1 MGTGVQTA
9 ATNRKARFDYHLGET
24 FEAGLVLK
32 GSEVKSI
39 RQGRVDLKDSYVRI
53 ENGEA
58 FLVGAHI
65 HTYPFAHQFNHDPE
79 RNRKLLPH
87 KRQIMRLFGKV
98 REKGVTLVPLRLYFK
113 RGRVKLEFA
122 VARGKKVRDR
132 REDIK
137 ARDAARDV
145 HHALRERHRGAG
157 QR

>member
-1 MGTGVQTA
+1 VQTVA
-9 ATNRKARFDYHLGET
+9 SNKKARFAYHLGES

-65 HTYPFAHQFNHDPE
+65 HAYPYAHQFNHEPGRD
-79 RNRKLLPH
+79 RKLLLH
-87 KRQIMRLFGKV
+87 KRQIMRLYGQV

-113 RGRVKLEFA
+113 QGRVKLEFA

-132 REDIK
+132 REDMK
-137 ARDAARDV
+137 ARDAARDIS
-145 HHALRERHRGAG
+145 HALRERSRGRA
-157 QR
+157 